1 MVHYASLSELDG
13 VEEFVDKYKKETD
26 FHNLVAKMANIPRST
41 AKTINLGL
49 FYGMGKGKLM
59 DELNLNKIEAE
70 ELFEQYHSRVPFV
83 RQLATSVSKKA
94 SETGVV
100 RTLLGRRCRFPLWEP
115 AAFGIHKPMSYED
128 ARREYGPGIRRAFTY
143 KALNKLIQGS
153 GSDMTK
159 KAMVS
164 LAKKNITSM
173 LQVHDELAISVEEND
188 LEKKIKKIKKIME
201 ECVKLKVPNK
211 VDVAIGNNW
220 GTCK

>member
-1 MVHYASLSELDG
+1 
-13 VEEFVDKYKKETD
+13 
-26 FHNLVAKMANIPRST
+26 
-41 AKTINLGL
+41 
-49 FYGMGKGKLM
+49 M
-59 DELNLNKIEAE
+59 DQLNLNKAEAE

-94 SETGVV
+94 SDTGVV

-115 AAFGIHKPMSYED
+115 AAFGIHKPMTYED

-159 KAMVS
+159 KAMVA
-164 LAKKNITSM
+164 LAKEGVVSM
-173 LQVHDELAISVEEND
+173 LQVHDELAISVEKD
-188 LEKKIKKIKKIME
+188 KIKEKTKEIKKIME
-201 ECVKLKVPNK
+201 KCVKLEVPNK
-211 VDVAIGNNW
+211 VDVAIGDNW